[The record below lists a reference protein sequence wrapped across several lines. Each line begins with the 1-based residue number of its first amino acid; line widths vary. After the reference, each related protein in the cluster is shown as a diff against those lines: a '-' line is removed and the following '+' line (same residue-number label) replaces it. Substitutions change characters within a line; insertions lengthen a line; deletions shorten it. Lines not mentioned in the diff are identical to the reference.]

1 MFVTNV
7 CATVYSICLHTA
19 SCRSEAPG
27 PKNLDGPARLSIQI
41 CSDRE
46 LKRHAATHLATSA
59 RVSTMAIGPRFFC
72 QHEVNL
78 VDNENHS

>member
-1 MFVTNV
+1 MGGAV
-7 CATVYSICLHTA
+7 A
-19 SCRSEAPG
+19 
-27 PKNLDGPARLSIQI
+27 ARLSIQI

-46 LKRHAATHLATSA
+46 LKTCSYPFGYLC

-78 VDNENHS
+78 KANENHS